1 MKQKQNKQK
10 RQNSQQEA
18 AKAVFSVDGLTTALA
33 SLLIDKMYVF
43 PQKRIEIAYKIK
55 DIFWQ
60 VSNLKMAFI
69 AG

>member
-10 RQNSQQEA
+10 GQNSQQEA

-33 SLLIDKMYVF
+33 SLLIDKVYVF